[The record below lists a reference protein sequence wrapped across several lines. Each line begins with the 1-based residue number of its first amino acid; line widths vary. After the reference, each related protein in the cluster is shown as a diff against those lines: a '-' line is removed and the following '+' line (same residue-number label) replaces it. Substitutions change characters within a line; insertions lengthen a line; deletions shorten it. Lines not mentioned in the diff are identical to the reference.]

1 MKKELLKLL
10 ICPSTG
16 QKLYL
21 QENDSKKNEVLNGT
35 LITKDKKHSYSIK
48 DGIPRFVPESNYAD
62 NFGMQWNHFRKTQL
76 DSYSGQS
83 ISSDRFWMATGWT
96 KEEIEGI

>member
-21 QENDSKKNEVLNGT
+21 QENDSTKNEVLNGT
-35 LITKDKKHSYSIK
+35 
-48 DGIPRFVPESNYAD
+48 
-62 NFGMQWNHFRKTQL
+62 
-76 DSYSGQS
+76 
-83 ISSDRFWMATGWT
+83 
-96 KEEIEGI
+96 